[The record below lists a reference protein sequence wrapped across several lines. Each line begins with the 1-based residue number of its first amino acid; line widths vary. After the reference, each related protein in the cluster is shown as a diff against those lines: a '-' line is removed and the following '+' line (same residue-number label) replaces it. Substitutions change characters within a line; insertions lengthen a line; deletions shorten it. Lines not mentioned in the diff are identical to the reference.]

1 MRHIASPRVCCNP
14 AVIIV
19 GRAETLQD
27 RSVSLA
33 CELLGLP
40 IEQMQDVLEHKTLE
54 DGHLL
59 GCFRYLVRCLDL
71 GVSCQNIM

>member
-1 MRHIASPRVCCNP
+1 M
-14 AVIIV
+14 
-19 GRAETLQD
+19 QD
-27 RSVSLA
+27 SSVSLA

-59 GCFRYLVRCLDL
+59 GCFLYTFLWVACSSESLVKT
-71 GVSCQNIM
+71 SCDYFQ